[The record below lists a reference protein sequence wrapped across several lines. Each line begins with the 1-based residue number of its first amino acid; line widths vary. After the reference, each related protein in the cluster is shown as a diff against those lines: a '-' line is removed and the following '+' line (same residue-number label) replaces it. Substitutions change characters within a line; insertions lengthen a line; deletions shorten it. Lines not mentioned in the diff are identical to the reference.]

1 MLSFGKNV
9 QQLEPSYIIGKNV
22 KEHNHFRK
30 KFDNI
35 KVKHITTMLPR
46 KSTPTYLIKKNENI
60 HSPKDLSMKVYSHFI
75 HNC

>member
-9 QQLEPSYIIGKNV
+9 QQLEPSYIIDKNV

-30 KFDNI
+30 QLDNF
-35 KVKHITTMLPR
+35 KVKHITTTPPR
-46 KSTPTYLIKKNENI
+46 NCTATYLIKKHENI